1 MAQRLLKFLPKWQD
15 FVKSGHTSHCST
27 FEFTL
32 ECCCVSRRL
41 TYFTHLNATKKENNC
56 TSV

>member
-56 TSV
+56 T